1 MIILNTHF
9 YSVNFMYYPCWIQS
23 LHVLSLL
30 DSESSCTIPAG
41 FRVFMYY
48 PCWIQ
53 NLHVLSLLDSESSCT
68 IPAGFSVFMYY
79 PCWIQSLYVLVK
91 KNLHCSVLFVLSL
104 EMGIVFV
111 NELIFFVNNGV
122 IQKKR
127 KMNERL
133 RLFIEIKKLSFFRNN
148 QK

>member
-1 MIILNTHF
+1 MNDNIEHPFLFCELHVLSLLDLESSCTIPAGF
-9 YSVNFMYYPCWIQS
+9 RVFMYYPCWIRC

-122 IQKKR
+122 I
-127 KMNERL
+127 
-133 RLFIEIKKLSFFRNN
+133 
-148 QK
+148 